1 MIAMS
6 EPVAT
11 GITLANVIEV
21 VVAAGLF
28 TALAETMRW
37 FLGGRGKARVDNAQI
52 VQGMAIDLLAP
63 LHAELDTCRS
73 SLRDLRLELDSVL
86 GYALIAHALLETP
99 KVKAAVIDSGRRI
112 PEPPPSVLK
121 RP

>member
-1 MIAMS
+1 MLPLT
-6 EPVAT
+6 EPVAS

-37 FLGGRGKARVDNAQI
+37 FMGGRGKARVDNAQI

-63 LHAELDTCRS
+63 LHAELDTCRT

-99 KVKAAVIDSGRRI
+99 PVKKAVLDSGRTM
-112 PEPPPSVLK
+112 PQPPPSVLK